1 MVTGARI
8 HRSRADL
15 TQEEAELA
23 RRAATGDRAAFDTL
37 FDRYYA
43 RLTWLYSDLPQG
55 QARAAVWEALEQ
67 IFAGL
72 DSEEDLA
79 ARAYRIAR
87 R

>member
-8 HRSRADL
+8 HSRREEL
-15 TQEEAELA
+15 TREEAALA
-23 RRAATGDRAAFDTL
+23 RRAAAGERAAFDVL

-43 RLTWLYSDLPQG
+43 RLHWLYRDLPSGEAQ
-55 QARAAVWEALEQ
+55 AAVWEALEQ
-67 IFAGL
+67 IFVGL
-72 DSEEDLA
+72 DSEEDLG

>member
-1 MVTGARI
+1 MMTGARI
-8 HRSRADL
+8 HRRRTDL
-15 TQEEAELA
+15 TREESALA
-23 RRAATGDRAAFDTL
+23 RRAAAGEREAFDVL

-43 RLTWLYSDLPQG
+43 RLAWLYQDLPRSE
-55 QARAAVWEALEQ
+55 ARAAIWEALEQ

>member
-1 MVTGARI
+1 MVTGARV
-8 HRSRADL
+8 HRSHANL
-15 TQEEAELA
+15 TREEAQLA
-23 RRAATGDRAAFDTL
+23 RRAADGEREAFDIL

-43 RLTWLYSDLPQG
+43 RLTWLFSELPRG
-55 QARAAVWEALEQ
+55 EARAATWEALEQ
-67 IFAGL
+67 IFVGL

>member
-8 HRSRADL
+8 HRSRSDL

-23 RRAATGDRAAFDTL
+23 RRAAAGEREAFDTL

-43 RLTWLYSDLPQG
+43 RLTWLFSDMPRSE
-55 QARAAVWEALEQ
+55 ARAAIWEALEQ

>member
-1 MVTGARI
+1 MVTEARI

-23 RRAATGDRAAFDTL
+23 RRALAGDRGAFDAL

-43 RLTWLYSDLPQG
+43 RLAWFFSDLPQG
-55 QARAAVWEALEQ
+55 EARAAIWQTLEQ
-67 IFAGL
+67 IFVGL

>member
-1 MVTGARI
+1 MATARVR
-8 HRSRADL
+8 RSRSDL
-15 TQEEAELA
+15 AQEEAELA
-23 RRAATGDRAAFDTL
+23 RRAAAGERQAFDEL

-43 RLTWLYSDLPQG
+43 RLTWLYGDLPTG
-55 QARAAVWEALEQ
+55 EARAATWEALEQ

-72 DSEEDLA
+72 DAEEDLA